1 MQNEFIDEWARS
13 SADVTQ
19 RNKTTKLGPNQLLW
33 DLGVDDIWYLWWECC
48 GEEDTRNGWQVSSC
62 HDSGTIRGLQI
73 SNFFVV
79 SSI

>member
-33 DLGVDDIWYLWWECC
+33 DLGVDDIYDE
-48 GEEDTRNGWQVSSC
+48 S
-62 HDSGTIRGLQI
+62 
-73 SNFFVV
+73 VV
-79 SSI
+79 EKKIQEMDEKFHLVMILEQYEVYRFLTFL